1 MTSSISPLVAMQGT
15 LEKMADKF
23 TEALPRQMDVNKFI
37 SVAKLTLNKNPKL
50 LQADKTSLMQTFMKA
65 AQDGLYLDGREAAAV
80 QYGNQ
85 VNYLP
90 MVEGVIKLMH
100 NSGLI
105 KTISAEVVYEND
117 CFEYELGSNPHVK
130 HIPLLVGNKG
140 NRICVYCYVQTANDG
155 EYIEIMNM
163 DDLDKCKQ
171 QAKGASSPHSPW
183 VKWFDQMAK
192 KTVIHRIAKRLPK
205 NDAIS
210 SVVRIDEDTDFK
222 QAVNVT
228 PTPDKQEQ
236 PLSRL
241 KEAMGMAKE
250 EVDQAA
256 DNVIN
261 NYRKEE

>member
-1 MTSSISPLVAMQGT
+1 MTSSITPLVAMQGT

-130 HIPLLVGNKG
+130 HIPLLVGNRG

-210 SVVRIDEDTDFK
+210 SVVRIEEDTDFK

-241 KEAMGMAKE
+241 KEATGMAKE

>member
-65 AQDGLYLDGREAAAV
+65 AQDGLYLDGKEAAAV
-80 QYGNQ
+80 QYGNS
-85 VNYLP
+85 VKFIP
-90 MVEGVIKLMH
+90 MVEGIIKVLH

-105 KTISAEVVYEND
+105 KTICAEVVYEND
-117 CFEYELGSNPHVK
+117 LFDYELGTAPKITHK
-130 HIPLLVGNKG
+130 PLITGDRGKP
-140 NRICVYCYVQTANDG
+140 ICVYAVAVTTNEG
-155 EYIEIMNM
+155 EYYEVMNM
-163 DDLDKCKQ
+163 AEIDKCRQGSK
-171 QAKGASSPHSPW
+171 ASSSPLSHW

-241 KEAMGMAKE
+241 KEAMGMANE

>member
-37 SVAKLTLNKNPKL
+37 SVAKLTLNLNPRL

-130 HIPLLVGNKG
+130 HIPLLVGDRG

-205 NDAIS
+205 NDAIN

-228 PTPDKQEQ
+228 PTPEKQDQ

-241 KEAMGMAKE
+241 KEAMGMDDAGVETARNEVLKKYKGE
-250 EVDQAA
+250 E
-256 DNVIN
+256 
-261 NYRKEE
+261 

>member
-1 MTSSISPLVAMQGT
+1 
-15 LEKMADKF
+15 
-23 TEALPRQMDVNKFI
+23 
-37 SVAKLTLNKNPKL
+37 
-50 LQADKTSLMQTFMKA
+50 MKA

-130 HIPLLVGNKG
+130 HIPLLVGNRG

-192 KTVIHRIAKRLPK
+192 KSVIHRIAKRLPK
-205 NDAIS
+205 NDAIN
-210 SVVRIDEDTDFK
+210 SVVRIEEDTDFK
-222 QAVNVT
+222 QPVNVT

-241 KEAMGMAKE
+241 KEAMGMDEAGVEQARQDVLKKYKGE
-250 EVDQAA
+250 E
-256 DNVIN
+256 
-261 NYRKEE
+261 

>member
-205 NDAIS
+205 NDAIN

-241 KEAMGMAKE
+241 KEAMGMANE

>member
-1 MTSSISPLVAMQGT
+1 MTSSITPLVAMQGT

-65 AQDGLYLDGREAAAV
+65 AQDGLYLDGKEAAAV
-80 QYGNQ
+80 QYGQ
-85 VNYLP
+85 SVQYIP
-90 MVEGVIKLMH
+90 MVEGIIKVLH

-105 KTISAEVVYEND
+105 KTLCAEVVYEND
-117 CFEYELGSNPHVK
+117 LFDYELGTK
-130 HIPLLVGNKG
+130 QHITHKPLITGDRGKPV
-140 NRICVYCYVQTANDG
+140 CVYAIAVTTNQG
-155 EYIEIMNM
+155 EYYEVMNM
-163 DDLDKCKQ
+163 AEIDKCRQVSK
-171 QAKGASSPHSPW
+171 ASSSPHSPW

-210 SVVRIDEDTDFK
+210 SVVSIDDDNF
-222 QAVNVT
+222 VDIT
-228 PTPDKQEQ
+228 PNARQSTEPKDS
-236 PLSRL
+236 LSRL
-241 KEAMGMAKE
+241 KESIGMDDADVEQAKE
-250 EVDQAA
+250 EVL
-256 DNVIN
+256 N

>member
-1 MTSSISPLVAMQGT
+1 MTSSITPLVAMQGT

-23 TEALPRQMDVNKFI
+23 KEALPSTMDEWKFI
-37 SVAKLTLNKNPKL
+37 SVAKLTLNQNPKL
-50 LQADKTSLMQTFMKA
+50 VQADKNSLMRTFMRA
-65 AQDGLYLDGREAAAV
+65 AQDGLFLDGKEAAAV
-80 QYGNQ
+80 LYGNQ

-130 HIPLLVGNKG
+130 HIPLLVGDRG
-140 NRICVYCYVQTANDG
+140 NRICVYCYVQTSNDG

-163 DDLDKCKQ
+163 AEIEQCKQ
-171 QAKGASSPHSPW
+171 VAKTQSVWS
-183 VKWFDQMAK
+183 KWFDQMAK

-205 NDAIS
+205 NDAIN
-210 SVVRIDEDTDFK
+210 SVVRIDEDTDLK

-241 KEAMGMAKE
+241 KEAMGMANE

>member
-105 KTISAEVVYEND
+105 KTISAEVVYEN
-117 CFEYELGSNPHVK
+117 FEDNPWVDIKAVIKIMNKNNKNCRFNMFLYEL
-130 HIPLLVGNKG
+130 L
-140 NRICVYCYVQTANDG
+140 
-155 EYIEIMNM
+155 
-163 DDLDKCKQ
+163 
-171 QAKGASSPHSPW
+171 
-183 VKWFDQMAK
+183 
-192 KTVIHRIAKRLPK
+192 
-205 NDAIS
+205 
-210 SVVRIDEDTDFK
+210 
-222 QAVNVT
+222 
-228 PTPDKQEQ
+228 
-236 PLSRL
+236 
-241 KEAMGMAKE
+241 
-250 EVDQAA
+250 
-256 DNVIN
+256 
-261 NYRKEE
+261 

>member
-1 MTSSISPLVAMQGT
+1 MCVVFLSCAS
-15 LEKMADKF
+15 KN
-23 TEALPRQMDVNKFI
+23 EAG
-37 SVAKLTLNKNPKL
+37 KNDPI
-50 LQADKTSLMQTFMKA
+50 
-65 AQDGLYLDGREAAAV
+65 YRAAV
-80 QYGNQ
+80 IDRFVDDQNLMEEVLGFNKKIIAAKYVQ
-85 VNYLP
+85 
-90 MVEGVIKLMH
+90 KLMVGRVAV
-100 NSGLI
+100 NM
-105 KTISAEVVYEND
+105 AE
-117 CFEYELGSNPHVK
+117 
-130 HIPLLVGNKG
+130 I
-140 NRICVYCYVQTANDG
+140 
-155 EYIEIMNM
+155 
-163 DDLDKCKQ
+163 DKCRQVSK
-171 QAKGASSPHSPW
+171 ASSSPHSPW

-241 KEAMGMAKE
+241 KEAMGMPTE
-250 EVDQAA
+250 EADQAA

>member
-1 MTSSISPLVAMQGT
+1 MTSSITPLVAMQGT

-23 TEALPRQMDVNKFI
+23 TEALPQHMEVNKFI
-37 SVAKLTLNKNPKL
+37 SVLKLTLNKNPRL
-50 LQADKTSLMQTFMKA
+50 LQAEQNSLLQTFMRA
-65 AQDGLYLDGREAAAV
+65 AQDGLYLDGKEAAAV
-80 QYGNQ
+80 QYGQ
-85 VNYLP
+85 SVQYIP
-90 MVEGVIKLMH
+90 MVEGIIKVLH

-105 KTISAEVVYEND
+105 KTICAEVVYEND
-117 CFEYELGSNPHVK
+117 LFDYELGTK
-130 HIPLLVGNKG
+130 QHITHKPLITGDKG
-140 NRICVYCYVQTANDG
+140 KPICVYAIAVTSNDG
-155 EYIEIMNM
+155 QYIEIMNM
-163 DDLDKCKQ
+163 AEIEKCRQVSK
-171 QAKGASSPHSPW
+171 ASSSPHSPW

-222 QAVNVT
+222 EAVNVT

-241 KEAMGMAKE
+241 KEAMGMNQEDVGK
-250 EVDQAA
+250 AA

>member
-105 KTISAEVVYEND
+105 KTICAEVVYEND
-117 CFEYELGSNPHVK
+117 LFDYELGSNPHITHK
-130 HIPLLVGNKG
+130 PLITGDRGKP
-140 NRICVYCYVQTANDG
+140 ICVYAIAITSNDG
-155 EYIEIMNM
+155 QYIEIMNM
-163 DDLDKCKQ
+163 DEIEKCR
-171 QAKGASSPHSPW
+171 AVARGSTSPHSPW
-183 VKWFDQMAK
+183 VQWPDQMRK

-205 NDAIS
+205 NDAIN
-210 SVVRIDEDTDFK
+210 SVVRIDDETSFK
-222 QAVNVT
+222 EPVNVT
-228 PTPDKQEQ
+228 PNPDKQDN
-236 PLSRL
+236 PLAKL
-241 KEAMGMAKE
+241 KEVMGMNEAEVEQAKQE
-250 EVDQAA
+250 IE
-256 DNVIN
+256 NF
-261 NYRKEE
+261 KKGE